1 MTKKCNDIFVVYIF
15 AKYGYKTRYNS
26 GRDVKSS
33 LFLCFYRPLT
43 MPSAGFF
50 YARKEMFMIKTA
62 EAVSLGHPDKTAD
75 YISSYIL
82 DRMIEQD
89 TNVRYAVEVMIKDN
103 TVVLGGEIS
112 GDVNLTNVK
121 DYVVAALGE
130 IGYDETYRLRWGDNA
145 VNPAKI
151 QVINLIGRQSFDIS
165 QGLEQNG
172 WGDQGVFVG
181 YACKGVGNISREQY
195 LAKKLCDALYEYALQ
210 NIYLGIDIKTQIT
223 LNELGGI
230 ETAVVAIPMR
240 KEMNLTTFIIMALG
254 EEPENIIVN
263 GTGIYQKHSSIA
275 DCGVTGRKLACDFY
289 ETSCPIGGGSPWTKD
304 ASKADV
310 TLNLYARK
318 LALENLQDNDECF
331 VYLSS
336 CIGQSELMSAEV
348 KTVKKCVETIK
359 SLSITAKPS
368 EIITELGLNKPI
380 FAELCKNWVF

>member
-1 MTKKCNDIFVVYIF
+1 MFLSSADYAV
-15 AKYGYKTRYNS
+15 S
-26 GRDVKSS
+26 G
-33 LFLCFYRPLT
+33 L
-43 MPSAGFF
+43 F
-50 YARKEMFMIKTA
+50 YAKKEMFMIKTA

-121 DYVVAALGE
+121 DYVIAALRE
-130 IGYDETYRLRWGDNA
+130 IGYDETYRLRWKDNA

-151 QVINLIGRQSFDIS
+151 QVINLIGRQSSDIS
-165 QGLEQNG
+165 QGVEQNG

-181 YACKGVGNISREQY
+181 YACKDTGNISREQY

-210 NIYLGIDIKTQIT
+210 NINLGIDIKTQIT
-223 LNELGGI
+223 LNELGGV
-230 ETAVVAIPMR
+230 ETAIVAIPML
-240 KEMNLTTFIIMALG
+240 KDVDLTTFIIMSLG

-263 GTGIYQKHSSIA
+263 GTGKYTRHSSIA

-289 ETSCPIGGGSPWTKD
+289 SAAAPIGGGCPWGKD

-310 TLNLYARK
+310 TLNFYARK
-318 LALENLQDNDECF
+318 LALEYLQDNDECF

-336 CIGQSELMSAEV
+336 CIGRSELPSAVV
-348 KTVKKCVETIK
+348 KTVKRAVPKH
-359 SLSITAKPS
+359 SYLRITQKPA
-368 EIITELGLNKPI
+368 ELIAELGLNKPV
-380 FAELCKNWVF
+380 FAKLCRNGLTSF